1 MGKKSKKAMKAW
13 RKEWIT
19 WGTENAD
26 YVINQALLQ
35 AFQDSYAE
43 EKAKAEAALAAAF
56 IHTPDP
62 EHPVQFVGPRS
73 LEKAV
78 VGPRELHMASCDM
91 MQAMMASRRETLV
104 EPTKKYFCVK
114 ETAPWG
120 DGENVAEFEKMAD
133 GGFHVAV
140 ANRHGEE
147 FADINMTPEQF
158 AAFKQWVMEN

>member
-1 MGKKSKKAMKAW
+1 MGKKEKKAW
-13 RKEWIT
+13 RKKWLT

-56 IHTPDP
+56 IHVPDP
-62 EHPVQFVGPRS
+62 EHPVQFVGPR
-73 LEKAV
+73 
-78 VGPRELHMASCDM
+78 ELVE
-91 MQAMMASRRETLV
+91 MQALV

-120 DGENVAEFEKMAD
+120 NGENVAEFEQMPD

-147 FADINMTPEQF
+147 FADINLTPEQF